1 MELDNLE
8 STKRMPNK
16 ILPKDHV
23 VGAAITYKAIHA
35 QFYGMRKL
43 CAETPP
49 VLSIFF
55 AGFFFEVIR
64 LYQLWVENRGK
75 CCSFFCRI
83 F

>member
-8 STKRMPNK
+8 NTKRMLNK

-43 CAETPP
+43 CAEPP
-49 VLSIFF
+49 P
-55 AGFFFEVIR
+55 R
-64 LYQLWVENRGK
+64 LK
-75 CCSFFCRI
+75 
-83 F
+83 